1 MLISQRFKHV
11 TNHTSLKTKAEQS
24 VSFQKASTI
33 TFFDNSY
40 HVSTSKSY
48 MLYHLILNH
57 HVKNLPF
64 TQLSHMYARYQN
76 LLISQFQVKVC
87 NVLVLL
93 VNLLTLVDVHDNADF
108 MAAASPL

>member
-1 MLISQRFKHV
+1 MLQIIQVLRQKQSKAYLFK
-11 TNHTSLKTKAEQS
+11 
-24 VSFQKASTI
+24 KASTI

-64 TQLSHMYARYQN
+64 TQLCHMYARYQN

>member
-64 TQLSHMYARYQN
+64 TQLSHMYARYHN